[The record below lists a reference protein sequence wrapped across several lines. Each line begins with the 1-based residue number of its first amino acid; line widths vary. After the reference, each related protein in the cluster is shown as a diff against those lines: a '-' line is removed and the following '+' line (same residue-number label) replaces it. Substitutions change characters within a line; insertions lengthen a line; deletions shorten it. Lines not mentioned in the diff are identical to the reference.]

1 MKKTKKRTTMF
12 DFIKSLFQLFGACA
26 LSAVILFG
34 SLVALIILLNSFCSF
49 SGIDWI
55 IIGVAV
61 VIFIPIMIFLD
72 KRKKEREKEPWKH
85 DI

>member
-1 MKKTKKRTTMF
+1 MF
-12 DFIKSLFQLFGACA
+12 DFIKSIFQLSGACA

-34 SLVALIILLNSFCSF
+34 RFGVLIMLLNSFCSF
-49 SGIDWI
+49 SGTDWI

>member
-1 MKKTKKRTTMF
+1 MF
-12 DFIKSLFQLFGACA
+12 DFIKSIFQLSGACA

-34 SLVALIILLNSFCSF
+34 SFGVLIMLFNSFCSF
-49 SGIDWI
+49 SGTDWI